1 MLTQQAYYDIKH
13 LIAPGD
19 IIAFGGTSLFS
30 RWTKLTTR
38 SVVTHTALVIDSPDD
53 NRSTSAAQDL
63 TMIEATSIKGKKGVM
78 HNYVEERIK
87 HYKGDVWWLPLHDEA
102 KQQLQNNWH
111 GFHDFL
117 AGELGKDYDIWQLFG
132 AAIDVFET
140 EPPGEHPLLAN
151 PRVLATPHLGAST
164 EEAQEKTE
172 TSEEQTQEAKPTR
185 GRENKTQR
193 SRRAK

>member
-53 NRSTSAAQDL
+53 NRSISAAQDL

-78 HNYVEERIK
+78 HNYVEERIS
-87 HYKGDVWWLPLHDEA
+87 
-102 KQQLQNNWH
+102 
-111 GFHDFL
+111 
-117 AGELGKDYDIWQLFG
+117 
-132 AAIDVFET
+132 
-140 EPPGEHPLLAN
+140 
-151 PRVLATPHLGAST
+151 HLRL
-164 EEAQEKTE
+164 
-172 TSEEQTQEAKPTR
+172 R
-185 GRENKTQR
+185 GRRTNQHGDL
-193 SRRAK
+193 SRYRLPFRRPRPGHLQYP